1 MFHHSTLRPPLRS
14 RTKESLFEIPSHLCA
29 AWQALS
35 VWTQVLICSW
45 QAHLPS
51 FLPLQQRCAALE
63 EQERR
68 QNPNSVAG
76 EFLIESFGAEE
87 LVRIV
92 ERSLS
97 EATGLDFHLGSDF
110 HLEIIPVLRFEANDV
125 RATDPERPFP
135 PVLKVEALHLELDP
149 WRLLFGVVEIDELH
163 LHGSELTIEADAD
176 DGGEVLSGR
185 AREDALKGNGIEFR
199 LRDLEIEDFRIFYY
213 GESTE
218 PARVVDLAELSLE
231 AEEFDEPVTV
241 ALTGEFEGDEFAVE
255 GEIGPIAHLLN
266 PPGPYPVSLR
276 AEMRKMVL
284 ELEGTLI
291 EPAKFSGVDMLVRLD
306 ARDLGFLH
314 AAVEWSLP
322 AIDSVRLD
330 ARLTDDD
337 GSLGID
343 GKIQVAAQDGEISGD
358 IGGKLG
364 DLSQN
369 DDVALQISLSARD
382 LAEIGQSLVPELKLP
397 EVGPVTASVSI
408 RGNTSALSA
417 DDFAVKIG
425 SRDATWLE
433 AGGSV
438 ADLANFTGVSLVG
451 KFAGAD
457 LRYANAYL
465 DHELPDVGPVRG
477 NVVLSDRDGSL
488 GVEEMRIAGGREGT
502 LSFDFSGRIDQVLER
517 DEIEVDAK
525 VEAKS
530 LALVGD
536 LFGVELPPIGPV
548 AFSGTMNGSDEKIE
562 SHGSTQL
569 DESVLIGDLSGSFA
583 RGARWSIK
591 AKLRSQHVRLDD
603 LGIVPRPA
611 DGDAD
616 VDRAHSTS
624 WWSSHDPLPFELLE
638 AVDADVILEADR
650 VSGTAGFELE
660 GVRVSIRLE
669 DGRLEIPEFT
679 VGYEAGTVRTQ
690 AHVDASDSLPELAL
704 KVEVNDVDLTPLL
717 AQVRQTVEEA
727 GVLDASIDVRS
738 RGNHPVAI
746 RSNLTGT
753 VRLVARDG
761 ALAGRYSSEFV
772 TNFVTLAV
780 PSILTGRTPRFG
792 CVVAD
797 FEIESGVASA
807 RELLLESEKISVA
820 GSGTV
825 DIGADAFDIV
835 LIPKVHEPG
844 LVSLSAAVDVSG
856 PLAAPVFS
864 PRYSSMPVQ
873 AVRGFVSNLLAPG
886 SALTKPFRKSK
897 GKSPCDSLR
906 PVAAPGE

>member
-1 MFHHSTLRPPLRS
+1 LV
-14 RTKESLFEIPSHLCA
+14 I
-29 AWQALS
+29 
-35 VWTQVLICSW
+35 
-45 QAHLPS
+45 
-51 FLPLQQRCAALE
+51 
-63 EQERR
+63 
-68 QNPNSVAG
+68 AG
-76 EFLIESFGAEE
+76 EILIEQFGAAES
-87 LVRIV
+87 VRIV

-97 EATGLDFHLGSDF
+97 KATGLDFHLGSDF

-125 RATDPERPFP
+125 WATDPERPFP

-149 WRLLFGVVEIDELH
+149 WQLLFGVVAIDELH

-176 DGGEVLSGR
+176 DDEKIPSDH
-185 AREDALKGNGIEFR
+185 AREAAPKGNGVAFR
-199 LRDLEIEDFRIFYY
+199 LHHLELEDLRIFYR
-213 GESTE
+213 GESTG
-218 PARVVDLAELSLE
+218 PARVVDIADFSLE
-231 AEEFDEPVTV
+231 AEEFDEPAAVELSG
-241 ALTGEFEGDEFAVE
+241 AFEGDEFAVE

-291 EPAKFSGVDMLVRLD
+291 EPAKFSGVDMFVRLE
-306 ARDLGFLH
+306 ARDLGFLN
-314 AAVEWSLP
+314 AVVEWSLP

-330 ARLTDDD
+330 ARLSDAD

-358 IGGKLG
+358 ISGKLG
-364 DLSQN
+364 DLSRH

-382 LAEIGQSLVPELKLP
+382 LAEIGQSLVPELELP

-417 DDFAVKIG
+417 DDFALKIG
-425 SRDATWLE
+425 SRDSTWLE
-433 AGGSV
+433 ASGSV
-438 ADLANFTGVSLVG
+438 VDLANFTGVSLAV

-457 LRYANAYL
+457 LRYANPYF
-465 DHELPDVGPVRG
+465 DHEIPDVGPVRG
-477 NVVLSDRDGSL
+477 NVTLSDRDGSL

-502 LSFDFSGRIDQVLER
+502 LTFDFSGRIDQMLER
-517 DEIEVDAK
+517 DEIEVEAK
-525 VEAKS
+525 IEAKS

-536 LFGVELPPIGPV
+536 LFGVELPPVGPV

-569 DESVLIGDLSGSFA
+569 DESVLVGDLSGSFSGGD
-583 RGARWSIK
+583 RRRFK

-603 LGIVPRPA
+603 LGIEPHPT

-616 VDRAHSTS
+616 VDRASSTS
-624 WWSSHDPLPFELLE
+624 WWSSHDPLPFDLLE

-650 VSGTAGFELE
+650 VSGRAGFELD
-660 GVRVSIRLE
+660 GVRILVRLE
-669 DGRLEIPEFT
+669 DGRLDIPEFT
-679 VGYEAGTVRTQ
+679 LGYEAGTVRMQ

-704 KVEVNDVDLTPLL
+704 KVEVNDVHLTPLL
-717 AQVRQTVEEA
+717 AQVRQAVEEA
-727 GVLDASIDVRS
+727 GVLDASIDIRS
-738 RGNHPVAI
+738 RGNHPVEI
-746 RSNLTGT
+746 RSNLSGA

-761 ALAGRYSSEFV
+761 ALAGRYSSAFV

-780 PSILTGRTPRFG
+780 PSILTGRAARFG

-797 FEIESGVASA
+797 FEIESGVAAS
-807 RELLLESEKISVA
+807 RELLLESEKISVV

-825 DIGADAFDIV
+825 DIGADAFNITLV
-835 LIPKVHEPG
+835 PKVHEPG

-864 PRYSSMPVQ
+864 PRYSSMPMQ
-873 AVRGFVSNLLAPG
+873 AVRGFVSNVLAPG
-886 SALTKPFRKSK
+886 SALIKPFRKSK

-906 PVAAPGE
+906 SVAAPGG

>member
-1 MFHHSTLRPPLRS
+1 M
-14 RTKESLFEIPSHLCA
+14 
-29 AWQALS
+29 
-35 VWTQVLICSW
+35 
-45 QAHLPS
+45 
-51 FLPLQQRCAALE
+51 
-63 EQERR
+63 
-68 QNPNSVAG
+68 VAG
-76 EFLIESFGAEE
+76 ELLIESFGAEE

-97 EATGLDFHLGSDF
+97 EATGLDVHLGSDF

-125 RATDPERPFP
+125 RATDPARPFP
-135 PVLKVEALHLELDP
+135 PVLKVETLHLELDP
-149 WRLLFGVVEIDELH
+149 WQLLFGVVEIDELH

-176 DGGEVLSGR
+176 GGGEVPSAH
-185 AREDALKGNGIEFR
+185 AREAASTGNGVEFR
-199 LRDLEIEDFRIFYY
+199 LHHLDIEDFRILYY
-213 GESTE
+213 GESTG
-218 PARVVDLAELSLE
+218 PARVVDIAEISLE
-231 AEEFDEPVTV
+231 AEEFDEPVDV
-241 ALTGEFEGDEFAVE
+241 ELTGEFEGDEFAVE

-291 EPAKFSGVDMLVRLD
+291 EPTKFSGVDMLVRLD

-314 AAVEWSLP
+314 AVVEWSLP

-330 ARLTDDD
+330 ARLSDDD
-337 GSLGID
+337 GSLGIH
-343 GKIQVAAQDGEISGD
+343 GEIQVAAQDGEISGE
-358 IGGKLG
+358 ISGQLG
-364 DLSQN
+364 DLSRN

-408 RGNTSALSA
+408 RGSTSALSA
-417 DDFAVKIG
+417 DDFALKIG

-433 AGGSV
+433 ASGSV
-438 ADLANFTGVSLVG
+438 ADLANFTGVSLAG
-451 KFAGAD
+451 EFAGAD
-457 LRYANAYL
+457 FRYANPYL
-465 DHELPDVGPVRG
+465 DRELPEVGPVRG

-502 LSFDFSGRIDQVLER
+502 LTFDFSGRIDRVLDR

-562 SHGSTQL
+562 SHGSTRL
-569 DESVLIGDLSGSFA
+569 DESVLVGNWSGSFA
-583 RGARWSIK
+583 GGARPSIK

-603 LGIVPRPA
+603 LGIEPRPA
-611 DGDAD
+611 DEDEGAES
-616 VDRAHSTS
+616 R
-624 WWSSHDPLPFELLE
+624 ELDELVVQLRSV
-638 AVDADVILEADR
+638 ALR
-650 VSGTAGFELE
+650 TAGSRRRRSDPR
-660 GVRVSIRLE
+660 GGPRQRDGGIRTRWGPRVDPTR
-669 DGRLEIPEFT
+669 GRSLGDSGIYA

-690 AHVDASDSLPELAL
+690 AHVDASDSPPELAL
-704 KVEVNDVDLTPLL
+704 KVDVNDVHLTPLL

-727 GVLDASIDVRS
+727 GMLDASIDVRS
-738 RGNHPVAI
+738 RGNHAVEI
-746 RSNLTGT
+746 RSNLAGT
-753 VRLVARDG
+753 VRLVGRDG
-761 ALAGRYSSEFV
+761 ALAGRYSSEFA
-772 TNFVTLAV
+772 TNFVTLSV
-780 PSILTGRTPRFG
+780 PSILTGRAPRFG
-792 CVVAD
+792 CIVTD

-807 RELLLESEKISVA
+807 RELFLESEKISVA

-835 LIPKVHEPG
+835 LIPKVNEPG

-864 PRYSSMPVQ
+864 PRYSSMPMQ
-873 AVRGFVSNLLAPG
+873 AVRGFVKNVLAPG
-886 SALTKPFRKSK
+886 SALIKPFRKSK
-897 GKSPCDSLR
+897 AKSPCDSLR
-906 PVAAPGE
+906 PVAASRGVNLGGDL